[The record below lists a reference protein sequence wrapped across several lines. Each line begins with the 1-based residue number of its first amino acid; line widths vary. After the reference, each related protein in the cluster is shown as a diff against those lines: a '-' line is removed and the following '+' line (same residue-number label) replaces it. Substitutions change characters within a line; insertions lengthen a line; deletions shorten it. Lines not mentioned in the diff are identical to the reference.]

1 MSKINNKIEMSDEAL
16 SEMNEIFQITI
27 KSLDIAI
34 KSFENNKNNN
44 DINDYSLRDIRS
56 EITYISQ
63 NEMLFTDSIKDNIIL
78 NRNIKTE
85 EFLNVCKTFCVDKII
100 ENNILG
106 YDMLLEENG
115 INISGGER
123 QRIILARSML
133 KKSKIVFIDEGLNQI
148 DINLERKILK
158 NITFVIV
165 SHRLDNMDLYD
176 KVIKIENGQ
185 VIDILKRR
193 VKWLVATKK

>member
-1 MSKINNKIEMSDEAL
+1 
-16 SEMNEIFQITI
+16 
-27 KSLDIAI
+27 
-34 KSFENNKNNN
+34 
-44 DINDYSLRDIRS
+44 
-56 EITYISQ
+56 
-63 NEMLFTDSIKDNIIL
+63 
-78 NRNIKTE
+78 
-85 EFLNVCKTFCVDKII
+85 
-100 ENNILG
+100 
-106 YDMLLEENG
+106 MLLEENG

-158 NITFVIV
+158 NSFKNYKNITFVIV

-193 VKWLVATKK
+193 VK

>member
-1 MSKINNKIEMSDEAL
+1 
-16 SEMNEIFQITI
+16 
-27 KSLDIAI
+27 
-34 KSFENNKNNN
+34 
-44 DINDYSLRDIRS
+44 
-56 EITYISQ
+56 
-63 NEMLFTDSIKDNIIL
+63 
-78 NRNIKTE
+78 
-85 EFLNVCKTFCVDKII
+85 
-100 ENNILG
+100 
-106 YDMLLEENG
+106 MLLEENG

-158 NITFVIV
+158 NSFKNYKNITFVIV

>member
-1 MSKINNKIEMSDEAL
+1 
-16 SEMNEIFQITI
+16 
-27 KSLDIAI
+27 
-34 KSFENNKNNN
+34 
-44 DINDYSLRDIRS
+44 
-56 EITYISQ
+56 
-63 NEMLFTDSIKDNIIL
+63 
-78 NRNIKTE
+78 
-85 EFLNVCKTFCVDKII
+85 
-100 ENNILG
+100 
-106 YDMLLEENG
+106 MLLEENG

-158 NITFVIV
+158 NSFKNYKNITFVIV

-176 KVIKIENGQ
+176 KVIKMENGQ

-193 VKWLVATKK
+193 VKWLIVIKK

>member
-1 MSKINNKIEMSDEAL
+1 
-16 SEMNEIFQITI
+16 
-27 KSLDIAI
+27 
-34 KSFENNKNNN
+34 
-44 DINDYSLRDIRS
+44 
-56 EITYISQ
+56 
-63 NEMLFTDSIKDNIIL
+63 
-78 NRNIKTE
+78 
-85 EFLNVCKTFCVDKII
+85 
-100 ENNILG
+100 
-106 YDMLLEENG
+106 
-115 INISGGER
+115 
-123 QRIILARSML
+123 ML

-148 DINLERKILK
+148 DINLERKILKNSFKNYK